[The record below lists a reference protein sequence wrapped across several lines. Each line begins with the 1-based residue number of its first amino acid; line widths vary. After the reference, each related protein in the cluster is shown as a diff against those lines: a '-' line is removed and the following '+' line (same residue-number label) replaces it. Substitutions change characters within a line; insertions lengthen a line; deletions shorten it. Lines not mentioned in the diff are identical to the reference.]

1 MADNQDQSQKTE
13 EPTQKKLDDAHK
25 KGQGVSSREVANWFM
40 LVAGTIVVIAMAP
53 YIMNDIGNSLR
64 PFLERPHL
72 LTMGEGDEQGGL
84 ATVVRE
90 IILSLLAPLGIFVVA
105 ALASGFV
112 QRGFSFSF
120 EPMKPELSKISIFK
134 GAKRLFSMRSLVEFL
149 KGVAKISI
157 VGLIGTMILMPELDR
172 IEDLISISP
181 LQWLD
186 RAHDL
191 IVRLL
196 VGVCAIMT
204 VIAGLDYM
212 YQRYEFRKQMMMS
225 RQDIKDEHKQSEG
238 DPLVRAKIRQLR
250 QERARHRMIASVPEA
265 DVVVTNPTHYAVA
278 LKYDTETMRAPKV
291 VAKGSDEVALRVREV
306 AIEHDV
312 PIVENPPL
320 ARALFGAVEID
331 QEVPLEHYKAVAEVI
346 GYVWRLKG
354 KMGQNGADAR
364 AG

>member
-1 MADNQDQSQKTE
+1 MSDNQDQTQKTE
-13 EPTQKKLDDAHK
+13 QPTQKKLDDAHK

-40 LVAGTIVVIAMAP
+40 LMAGTIVVIAMAP
-53 YIMNDIGNSLR
+53 GIMNDIGNSLR
-64 PFLERPHL
+64 PFIEHPHL
-72 LTMGEGDEQGGL
+72 FALGEDDSQSGL
-84 ATVVRE
+84 GTVVRE
-90 IILSLLAPLGIFVVA
+90 IMLSLIAPLAIFVVA

-120 EPMKPELSKISIFK
+120 EPMKPELSKISPFK
-134 GAKRLFSMRSLVEFL
+134 GVKRLFSLRSFVEFI
-149 KGVAKISI
+149 KGVSKMAI
-157 VGLIGTMILMPELDR
+157 VGAIGTMIIMPELDR
-172 IEDLISISP
+172 IEELTTISP

-191 IVRLL
+191 IARLL
-196 VGVCAIMT
+196 IGVCAIMT
-204 VIAGLDYM
+204 LIAGLDYA
-212 YQRYEFRKQMMMS
+212 YQRFEFRKQMMMS

-238 DPLVRAKIRQLR
+238 DPMVRAKIRQLR
-250 QERARHRMIASVPEA
+250 QERARHRMIAAVPEA

-278 LKYDTETMRAPKV
+278 LKYDTDTMHAPKV
-291 VAKGSDEVALRVREV
+291 VAKGADEVALRVREV
-306 AIEHDV
+306 AEEHDV

-320 ARALFGAVEID
+320 ARALFAAVDID
-331 QEVPLEHYKAVAEVI
+331 QEIPLEHYKAVAEVI